1 MIDQMGRVKL
11 FTLVNVYGQLISDLS
26 GSITQTTTRQEFSVS
41 VEHLVPGFYQLVVSH
56 AGGSEWCKVMV
67 QE

>member
-26 GSITQTTTRQEFSVS
+26 GSIIQTTTRQEFSVS
-41 VEHLVPGFYQLVVSH
+41 VEHLVPGSIN
-56 AGGSEWCKVMV
+56 
-67 QE
+67 